1 VSPPKVIRAVRD
13 DLERPE
19 FISIL
24 ELKQLA
30 AQRPADDPYRE
41 VILAEPDFIP
51 KADFPGKAET
61 WVILMRLAARK
72 RRGGRS

>member
-1 VSPPKVIRAVRD
+1 MKRTGKDEP
-13 DLERPE
+13 ERPE

-41 VILAEPDFIP
+41 VILAEPDWIP

-72 RRGGRS
+72 RRGVRA